1 MIEMRWGDGLRNRR
15 EREVDRIR
23 DMRGMRDMRGKGK
36 EEEIKG
42 R

>member
-1 MIEMRWGDGLRNRR
+1 MIEMGWGDGLRNRR
-15 EREVDRIR
+15 KREMDRI
-23 DMRGMRDMRGKGK
+23 RDMRGKGK

>member
-1 MIEMRWGDGLRNRR
+1 MIEMGGGGDGLRNRR
-15 EREVDRIR
+15 KREVDRIR
-23 DMRGMRDMRGKGK
+23 DLRGKGK